1 MDIFGL
7 EARQSDLARGI
18 VIVKCRDALTRAE
31 QRELWHALAAAGI
44 TEDDSDET
52 AADDGEPPLRLLT
65 APWLPP
71 LTDEIATQRAGLE
84 AAHTAHPIEAVWFVK
99 VETGIDGEAWQDL
112 RATHLAE
119 QREVAA
125 EEAAHAQVPPA
136 EVLYSA
142 PDAPPTLT
150 LWPAR
155 EAELGE
161 GTLLDPDDLEMPTD
175 RSSIIVSP
183 RGSSLASTLGHTRG
197 DLLSDPLGDDLGDE
211 LARAPTNSDDEDD
224 DDEDDDM
231 RDDLTDLSHPDSV
244 IDLLMAESHWRNG
257 APPTER
263 SVPFPVEG
271 YPEILDEEDGYDWRE
286 FGIVLKLGGSALTG
300 EDSVINAFFALWLS
314 AYQDERIESFE
325 PFSRA
330 DVAHDRAHRSA
341 LLWVERFMVPATA
354 ADQVH
359 FLLWIIHRLH
369 EIVPVAWAR
378 FDFQDESTKIRRDD
392 DGEIELILA
401 GNPFAERMGR
411 YGEDEALSWAVAQ
424 SGWSRIELAAMLI
437 EVALDY
443 QQDNPAEAAHMERL
457 LRRALAF
464 DRSSD
469 ATPLLMSVLVARGRI
484 AEASTMAAAGRPALR
499 LYLARAVVEHSPK
512 RFDEVLPLLDAET
525 MEAAEDEELAE
536 LAHVMALLAPELL
549 PVFLAATPSRLSLL
563 TPLYNATFGPKMKR
577 EHALL
582 MLRRVLSLPEP
593 DKTWSEARAALVM
606 AWNNACIY
614 AHSTGQLE
622 LARQLADGAMPY
634 GPENPNI
641 YHSAACAYASQ
652 GETELALAAIR
663 SAIAHDYDN
672 IEKMETDE
680 DLAPLFGNAEFA
692 AIFAEW
698 RHQRADLN

>member
-1 MDIFGL
+1 MDVFGL

-18 VIVKCRDALTRAE
+18 VIVKCRDALTRAQ
-31 QRELWHALAAAGI
+31 QRELWHLLAAAGI

-71 LTDEIATQRAGLE
+71 LTDEIAAQRGGLE
-84 AAHTAHPIEAVWFVK
+84 KAHAVHPIETVWFVK

-125 EEAAHAQVPPA
+125 EEAAQAETPPA

-142 PDAPPTLT
+142 PDAPETNLT
-150 LWPAR
+150 LWPTR
-155 EAELGE
+155 ETELGE
-161 GTLLDPDDLEMPTD
+161 GTLDPEDLELGERAELEERIRTARTVRVVTRDEALGEEDERDDL
-175 RSSIIVSP
+175 
-183 RGSSLASTLGHTRG
+183 
-197 DLLSDPLGDDLGDE
+197 DD
-211 LARAPTNSDDEDD
+211 
-224 DDEDDDM
+224 DDDM
-231 RDDLTDLSHPDSV
+231 RDDISDLSHPDSV

-257 APPTER
+257 PPPTER

-271 YPEILDEEDGYDWRE
+271 YPEILDEQDGYDWRE
-286 FGIVLKLGGSALTG
+286 FGIVLKLGGTMLPG

-314 AYQDERIESFE
+314 AYQDERIEAFE

-341 LLWVERFMVPATA
+341 LLWVERFMVPATS

-369 EIVPVAWAR
+369 EVVPVAWAR

-401 GNPFAERMGR
+401 GNPFAERMSR

-443 QQDNPAEAAHMERL
+443 EQDDPQEVVNMERL

-469 ATPLLMSVLVARGRI
+469 ATPLLISVLVGRGRI
-484 AEASTMAAAGRPALR
+484 AEALPMAIAGRPALR
-499 LYLARAVVEHSPK
+499 LYTARAVVELAPS
-512 RFDEVLPLLDAET
+512 RFPEALPLLDGDT
-525 MEAAEDEELAE
+525 MERIDDEEIAE
-536 LAHVMALLAPELL
+536 LAHVMALLAPDHL
-549 PVFLAATPSRLSLL
+549 PAFLETTPRRVSLL

-577 EHALL
+577 EHALVL
-582 MLRRVLSLPEP
+582 LRRVISLPEP
-593 DKTWSEARAALVM
+593 EKTWSEARAALVM

-622 LARQLADGAMPY
+622 LARQLADGALPY

-641 YHSAACAYASQ
+641 FHSAACAYASV
-652 GETELALAAIR
+652 GETELALAAVR
-663 SAIAHDYDN
+663 SAIAHDYEN